1 MSCRRLRR
9 ELLEAVRFGG
19 GLLRSGPHLDHLER
33 CRTCR
38 QEVSFDR
45 ELVHAVRRS
54 LKARVDGADP
64 SPDAW
69 SAVIREI
76 GVPERGVLAWF
87 RTRSALLLRGLRTAT
102 AVSALALAVV
112 ITNGTQTTITEPD
125 PIPSNPRSSLGDW
138 FEQQPVLAR
147 GSIPTGARPHVYVAP
162 PPSDPEQ
169 LLVEMALRVAPIRV
183 AEPVAEEPD
192 DDAASSELLFDII
205 SGGATP
211 LDGTDADEAEA
222 ADAASRVRGSPGGEP
237 R

>member
-9 ELLEAVRFGG
+9 ELVDAVRFGG

-54 LKARVDGADP
+54 LQARVDGADP

-69 SAVIREI
+69 SAVMREI

-87 RTRSALLLRGLRTAT
+87 RARSALLLARLRTAT

-112 ITNGTQTTITEPD
+112 ITTGTQTTITEGAPA
-125 PIPSNPRSSLGDW
+125 PSNPRSSLGDW

-147 GSIPTGARPHVYVAP
+147 GSIPTGTRPQVYVAP

-169 LLVEMALRVAPIRV
+169 LLVEMALRVAPILV
-183 AEPVAEEPD
+183 AEPAAAEPEE
-192 DDAASSELLFDII
+192 AGSSELLFDII

-222 ADAASRVRGSPGGEP
+222 ADVAASRVRGSPGGEP

>member
-9 ELLEAVRFGG
+9 ELLDAVRFGG

-54 LKARVDGADP
+54 LRARVDGADP

-87 RTRSALLLRGLRTAT
+87 RARSAPLLRSLRTAT

-125 PIPSNPRSSLGDW
+125 PTPANPRSSLGDW
-138 FEQQPVLAR
+138 FEQQPILAR
-147 GSIPTGARPHVYVAP
+147 GSIPTGNRPHVYVAP

-169 LLVEMALRVAPIRV
+169 LLVEMALRVSPIRV
-183 AEPVAEEPD
+183 AEPVSEESD

-205 SGGATP
+205 AGGATP

-222 ADAASRVRGSPGGEP
+222 ADVASRVRGSPGGEP